1 LKSIVEVLLKRKM
14 VYKVLKAIYELNNE
28 GKMSIGVRQ
37 LGEKLGYRNLISK
50 ILKYL
55 QNEGLIEIVSERVNS
70 KRKPRKVAY
79 LTKKGEILLKE
90 VKKRKI
96 FIIKQKLKNIK
107 KEIDYL

>member
-14 VYKVLKAIYELNNE
+14 YYKVLKTIYELNNN
-28 GKMSIGVRQ
+28 GKMSVGVRK

-50 ILKYL
+50 ILKKL
-55 QNEGLIEIVSERVNS
+55 QNEGLIEIVNERVNN
-70 KRKPRKVAY
+70 RKPRKVAY

-90 VKKRKI
+90 VRKRKV
-96 FIIKQKLKNIK
+96 FILKQKLKNIK